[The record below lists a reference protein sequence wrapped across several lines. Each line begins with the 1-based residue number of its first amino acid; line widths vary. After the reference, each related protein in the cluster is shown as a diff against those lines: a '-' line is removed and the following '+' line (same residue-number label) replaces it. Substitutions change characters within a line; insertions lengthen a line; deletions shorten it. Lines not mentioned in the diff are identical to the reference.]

1 MKKLYFLF
9 TFLLLSFVSFAQTT
23 LSPGDLVITS
33 IIADENDRF
42 QFTPLVDLEA
52 GTVIYFTDTGWNAT
66 TGAWRNDDFTE
77 GCISYTAP
85 TAVSSGT
92 VITVSEN
99 SLTNGLFDAPTD
111 GSMLHTDFGNSF
123 ALSTSGDAIIA
134 FQGTPPASW
143 DASTDTNPF
152 PNPTFL
158 FVATQHSTAWHDATS
173 TKTTAIP
180 TGLVEG
186 TTAVAVGSGDGSGD
200 EYDNAYYDATANPL
214 NNKSQSEILALV
226 GNPAN
231 WVGDNSVPTGW
242 EITSFTTLSS
252 KAFELE
258 NVNVY
263 PNPISKGNEYITIS
277 SRLNDKMEVSVYNL
291 LGKQLIKE
299 TITNNLLKVTQLKAG
314 IYLLK
319 IAQDNKHMTRK
330 IIIE

>member
-1 MKKLYFLF
+1 MKKNYFLF
-9 TFLLLSFVSFAQTT
+9 TFLVLSFVSFAQTT

-33 IIADENDRF
+33 IIADGNDRF
-42 QFTPLVDLEA
+42 QFTPLVDIEA

-85 TAVSSGT
+85 SAVSSGT
-92 VITVSEN
+92 VITVNEN
-99 SLTNGLFDAPTD
+99 SSTNGLFDAPTD
-111 GSMLHTDFGNSF
+111 GSMLHTDYGNSW

-143 DASTDTNPF
+143 DAEADENPF

-158 FVATQHSTAWHDATS
+158 FVVTQHSTAWHDADS
-173 TKTTAIP
+173 TKKTAIP

-186 TTAVAVGSGDGSGD
+186 TTAVAVGADEGSGS
-200 EYDNAYYDATANPL
+200 EFDNAYYDATANPL

-231 WVGDNSVPTGW
+231 WVGTNTEPTEW
-242 EITSFTTLSS
+242 EITGFTLSS
-252 KAFELE
+252 KSFELE

-299 TITNNLLKVTQLKAG
+299 TITNNLLKVTQLNSG

-319 IAQDNKHMTRK
+319 IVQDNKQITRK
-330 IIIE
+330 IIVE

>member
-1 MKKLYFLF
+1 MANTIQIKRS
-9 TFLLLSFVSFAQTT
+9 TNNTVPTSHISGGT
-23 LSPGDLVITS
+23 LT
-33 IIADENDRF
+33 
-42 QFTPLVDLEA
+42 A
-52 GTVIYFTDTGWNAT
+52 GEMGY
-66 TGAWRNDDFTE
+66 
-77 GCISYTAP
+77 SYSA
-85 TAVSSGT
+85 
-92 VITVSEN
+92 
-99 SLTNGLFDAPTD
+99 
-111 GSMLHTDFGNSF
+111 
-123 ALSTSGDAIIA
+123 
-134 FQGTPPASW
+134 
-143 DASTDTNPF
+143 
-152 PNPTFL
+152 
-158 FVATQHSTAWHDATS
+158 
-173 TKTTAIP
+173 
-180 TGLVEG
+180 
-186 TTAVAVGSGDGSGD
+186 GDGSGD

-242 EITSFTTLSS
+242 EITSFTLSS

-319 IAQDNKHMTRK
+319 IAQDNKHITRK